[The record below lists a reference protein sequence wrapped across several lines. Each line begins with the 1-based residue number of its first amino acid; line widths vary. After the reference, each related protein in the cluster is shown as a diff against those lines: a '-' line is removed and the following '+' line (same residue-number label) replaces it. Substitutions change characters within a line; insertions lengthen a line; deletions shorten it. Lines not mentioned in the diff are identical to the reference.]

1 LAQTSGLGMSSAA
14 EEGFDGAGQREEA

>member
-1 LAQTSGLGMSSAA
+1 LAQTSGLGMSTAA